1 MAFARINKFPK
12 KDIRIAGI
20 FKALS
25 HPGRVAI
32 LKVLAKEQSCIC
44 GELVQDLPLAQSTV
58 SQHLKVL
65 KECGLIKGT
74 IDGPRSCYC
83 VDFDTVRELEEL
95 CGGFLGFLKKYES
108 NFEKC

>member
-1 MAFARINKFPK
+1 MAFASINDFPK
-12 KDIRIAGI
+12 KDIEIAAV

-32 LKVLAKEQSCIC
+32 LKVLAKKQSCIC
-44 GELVQDLPLAQSTV
+44 GDLVADLPLAQSTV

-65 KECGLIKGT
+65 KEVGLVQGQ

-83 VDFDTVRELEEL
+83 VNKDAIKKMKKL
-95 CGGFLGFLKKYES
+95 CGALFDFVDKHSVSDK
-108 NFEKC
+108 NC

>member
-1 MAFARINKFPK
+1 MAFTSINEFPK
-12 KDIRIAGI
+12 KDLRIASI

-32 LKVLAKEQSCIC
+32 LKVLAKKQSCIC
-44 GELVQDLPLAQSTV
+44 GELVEDLPLAQSTV

-83 VDFDTVRELEEL
+83 IDFETIKELETL
-95 CGGFLGFLKKYES
+95 TAGLFGFLRKYEKYS
-108 NFEKC
+108 DKC